1 MFKKVLS
8 ILLFTIFFLGTP
20 VLCFAFT
27 NTDFSG
33 NWVFKGRWASGTIT
47 ADGHG
52 NITGGSVVV
61 ESGDPVSVT
70 GSYMLN
76 NDGMFTI
83 LLTAVGKGTL
93 EGQGAMNLSK
103 DIVTFVEYNAS
114 YSEFYLNYFLKSKN
128 RKAQP
133 CIPLMLLD
141 D

>member
-1 MFKKVLS
+1 
-8 ILLFTIFFLGTP
+8 
-20 VLCFAFT
+20 
-27 NTDFSG
+27 
-33 NWVFKGRWASGTIT
+33 WASGTIT